1 MKSALYRKL
10 FIMALL
16 LVLGA
21 TWAIDYCILHS
32 SGVALRARVAAICL
46 GTAGVGLSIA
56 YMVSRSLAQRVSKLK
71 QQAQDLLQQRAPDT
85 PFIEPDD
92 ELGALEHSLTN
103 VAAQVHELLD
113 RWRFES
119 ARREVILSSMAEG
132 VLAVDRQFHVIF
144 CNYAMARAVGFRT
157 PVPERLP
164 FLQFIRDADLQE
176 ILSRVISTGTEAK
189 KSLKISAARGRYFEV
204 QAAPLDTPDGRGAV
218 AILHDITDL
227 ERVEQ
232 IRKDFV
238 ANVSHELRTPL
249 ANIVGCSDTLLD
261 GALDDPNM
269 NRRMVE
275 IIRSNATRLNNIAS
289 DLLVLSELESGDDPG
304 EPETVSVTEALDN
317 VFAAVQAEADR
328 RGVTLSRGEIDAGV
342 CVAGHKFGLEQALL
356 NLIVNA
362 VRFNR
367 AGGHVRVG
375 ARSTEDGQVA
385 ISVTD
390 NGVGIP
396 SQDLPRIFERFYR
409 VDKARSR
416 EVGGT
421 GLGLSITR
429 HAIERMS
436 GTISVES
443 QLGKG
448 STFTILLPACNGT
461 VMTAKLTGS

>member
-10 FIMALL
+10 MLAALV

-21 TWAIDYCILHS
+21 TWAIDYCIVHY
-32 SGVALRARVAAICL
+32 SGVALRERVAMICL
-46 GTAGVGLSIA
+46 GSAAVGLSIA
-56 YMVSRSLAQRVSKLK
+56 YRVSRSLSRRVSKLK
-71 QQAQDLLQQRAPDT
+71 AQAQDLLQNRAPDK

-103 VAAQVHELLD
+103 LAAQVHDLLD

-119 ARREVILSSMAEG
+119 ARRDVILSSMAEG
-132 VLAVDRQFHVIF
+132 VLAVDRQLRVIF

-176 ILSRVISTGTEAK
+176 ILSRVISSGTEVK

-261 GALDDPNM
+261 GALDDANI

-289 DLLVLSELESGDDPG
+289 DLLVLSELESGEDPG
-304 EPETVSVTEALDN
+304 EPDTVSVGEALNN

-328 RGVTLSRGEIDAGV
+328 RGITLIRDEIVPAMCVT
-342 CVAGHKFGLEQALL
+342 GHKFGLEQALL
-356 NLIVNA
+356 NLITNA

-367 AGGHVRVG
+367 RGGEVRVG

-385 ISVTD
+385 ISVAD

-429 HAIERMS
+429 HVIERMS
-436 GTISVES
+436 GKISVES

-448 STFTILLPACNGT
+448 STFTILLPPCYGT
-461 VMTAKLTGS
+461 LTAEKLTES